1 MSPKNTSAE
10 INNLKTSLKELRIL
24 AQKQPEEHL
33 PKVAGVCNNLGNL
46 LVDEGEFEEA
56 GTLISEALILHMMLW
71 VQDRDVYSERLGI
84 VLNSVRELAGNAA
97 FQQGNQWLTQ
107 LWQVVLYNLR
117 SGCFPF
123 CRELGGLF
131 ESLEQWE
138 LALEPYIFAELLLRE
153 RNPEQAAV
161 ARADADQLNAKL
173 VSDPNELRQQIETR
187 LSDFTSAPSPPE
199 A

>member
-1 MSPKNTSAE
+1 MSSENASAE
-10 INNLKTSLKELRIL
+10 INDLKATLKELRIL
-24 AQKQPEEHL
+24 AEKQPEEYL

-46 LVDEGEFEEA
+46 LVDKGDFEEA
-56 GTLISEALILHMMLW
+56 GALISEALILHMMLW
-71 VQDRDVYSERLGI
+71 LQDREVYSERLGI
-84 VLNSVRELAGNAA
+84 VLNGVRELAGNAA
-97 FQQGNQWLTQ
+97 FQHGSQWLAQ

-123 CRELGGLF
+123 CRELGDLF

-153 RNPEQAAV
+153 RDPEQAAV
-161 ARADADQLNAKL
+161 ARADADQLSAKMD
-173 VSDPNELRQQIETR
+173 SNPDELRREIEAR
-187 LSDFTSAPSPPE
+187 LSPFTSAPSPPE